1 MANYTI
7 LFWDLDDTLLD
18 FKKCERNALLKSFA
32 KYGRSVGDDVVSLY
46 SKINESY
53 WKRLELGEVTRQEL
67 LVGRFRTLF
76 ETLMI
81 QDLDP
86 VQFRLTYNEELSA
99 SAFLFEDAWEVVAA
113 CKDLGL
119 RQYVVTNGV
128 ADTQKSRMHL
138 SKLEKLMD
146 GLFISEEIGAE
157 KPSAAFFH
165 KVFETL
171 GEVDPRQVLLIG
183 DSLSSDMKGGKNA
196 GIATCW
202 YNPKKKPEDREIP
215 VTYEIRSLPDVLA
228 LVAHS

>member
-1 MANYTI
+1 MPNFTT
-7 LFWDLDDTLLD
+7 LLWDLDDTLLD

-76 ETLMI
+76 DTLLY

-86 VQFRLTYNEELSA
+86 VQFRLTYNAELSV
-99 SAFLFEDAWEVVAA
+99 SAYLKEDAWEVVSA
-113 CKDLGL
+113 CRDLGFG
-119 RQYVVTNGV
+119 QYVVTNGV
-128 ADTQKSRMHL
+128 ADTQKSRMRL
-138 SKLEKLMD
+138 SKLDQMMD

-157 KPSAAFFH
+157 KPSAAFFD
-165 KVFETL
+165 KVFQRL
-171 GEVDPRQVLLIG
+171 DGLDRGQVLLIG

-202 YNPKKKPEDREIP
+202 YNPKKKPADVEIP

-228 LVAHS
+228 LITCS

>member
-1 MANYTI
+1 MADYTV

-18 FKKCERNALLKSFA
+18 FKKCEKNALLKSFA
-32 KYGRSVGDDVVSLY
+32 KYGRSVGEDVVSLY

-76 ETLMI
+76 DTLLI
-81 QDLDP
+81 RELDP

-113 CKDLGL
+113 CRNLGL

-128 ADTQKSRMHL
+128 TDTQKSRMHL
-138 SKLEKLMD
+138 SKLEQLMD

-157 KPSAAFFH
+157 KPSAAFFD
-165 KVFETL
+165 KVFAML
-171 GEVDPRQVLLIG
+171 GEVDRKQVLLIG

-202 YNPKKKPEDREIP
+202 YNPKKKTADREIP
-215 VTYEIRSLPDVLA
+215 VNYEIRSLSDVLA

>member
-32 KYGRSVGDDVVSLY
+32 KYGRGVGDDVVSLY
-46 SKINESY
+46 SKINEGY

-86 VQFRLTYNEELSA
+86 VQFRLTYNKELSA

-128 ADTQKSRMHL
+128 TDTQKSRIHL

-157 KPSAAFFH
+157 KPSAVFFH

-183 DSLSSDMKGGKNA
+183 DSLSSDMKGGQNA

-202 YNPKKKPEDREIP
+202 YNPKKKPGDREIP

>member
-1 MANYTI
+1 MAKYTT

-53 WKRLELGEVTRQEL
+53 WKRLELGEVTRPEL

-81 QDLDP
+81 TDLDP
-86 VQFRLTYNEELSA
+86 VEFRLTYNEELSK
-99 SAFLFEDAWEVVAA
+99 SAFLFEDAWEVVSA
-113 CKDLGL
+113 CKNLGFA
-119 RQYVVTNGV
+119 QYVVTNGV
-128 ADTQKSRMHL
+128 AGTQKSRMHL

-157 KPSAAFFH
+157 KPSAAFFQA
-165 KVFETL
+165 VFEKL
-171 GEVDPRQVLLIG
+171 GGLNPKEVLLIG
-183 DSLSSDMKGGKNA
+183 DSLSSDMKGGKNV
-196 GIATCW
+196 GLATCW
-202 YNPKKKPEDREIP
+202 FNPKKKPADKEIP

-228 LVAHS
+228 LITQS